1 VSILALCSATIEKKE
16 DDMPKI
22 TIDDIDY
29 HTEDLTETGR
39 AQLVSL
45 QFLEGQMQKIRQEM
59 AVYQT
64 AQVAYAQALKA
75 EIAKVGLEPMQ
86 SETASE

>member
-1 VSILALCSATIEKKE
+1 
-16 DDMPKI
+16 MPKI
-22 TIDDIDY
+22 TIDDVDY
-29 HTEDLTETGR
+29 HTEDLTENGR
-39 AQLVSL
+39 AQLASL

-64 AQVAYAQALKA
+64 AQAAYAQALKA
-75 EIAKVGLEPMQ
+75 EIAKSGLEPLQ